1 VWANEDPDVVLP
13 LDVMREMEKQGV
25 FGKLYDYVF
34 TTTGTGTAVANAE
47 RFGQEIG
54 EQLKKDGVDAAIL
67 TST

>member
-1 VWANEDPDVVLP
+1 
-13 LDVMREMEKQGV
+13 MREMEKEGV
-25 FGKLYDYVF
+25 YKKLYDYVF

-54 EQLKKDGVDAAIL
+54 EQLEKDGVDAAIL